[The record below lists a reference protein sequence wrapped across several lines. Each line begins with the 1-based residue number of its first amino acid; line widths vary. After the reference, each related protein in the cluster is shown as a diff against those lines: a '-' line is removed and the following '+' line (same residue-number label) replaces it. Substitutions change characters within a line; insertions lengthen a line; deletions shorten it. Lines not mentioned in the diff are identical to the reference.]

1 MVPSTPMMSRAQPDI
16 AGDGL
21 VAHRRHDEQA
31 ERRERAAHGRQGK
44 GRPDEHRVSPGLERA
59 EAGQANDERGGSER
73 RQDRAEVLIRRVE
86 RGPHQ
91 AGKPQGAAD
100 HGGDPS
106 DAKRHGK
113 PPSMFRVGA
122 QPPQVEV
129 GVERAEED
137 VGDVERAQ
145 RPLRE
150 ERRELVAV
158 PGPPAG
164 GVEAEEEG
172 DHGTHRPV
180 SLAIDRAG
188 AGRARRRPTAR
199 GAARRR
205 WWRPARSGDTAAAG
219 PREGAPR

>member
-1 MVPSTPMMSRAQPDI
+1 MVPSTPMMKQGPAGY

-44 GRPDEHRVSPGLERA
+44 GRPNEHRVSPGLERA
-59 EAGQANDERGGSER
+59 EAGQADDERGGSER
-73 RQDRAEVLIRRVE
+73 RQDSAEVLIRRVE

-91 AGKPQGAAD
+91 AGEPQGAAD
-100 HGGDPS
+100 DGGDPS

-129 GVERAEED
+129 GVERPEED
-137 VGDVERAQ
+137 VGHVERTQ

-150 ERRELVAV
+150 EGLELVAV
-158 PGPPAG
+158 PCPPAG
-164 GVEAEEEG
+164 GVEVEEER
-172 DHGTHRPV
+172 DQGTHRPI
-180 SLAIDRAG
+180 SRSTGRGGAARGRRRRTARAAARRASWHRPRSGDRAAAGRRAG
-188 AGRARRRPTAR
+188 A
-199 GAARRR
+199 
-205 WWRPARSGDTAAAG
+205 
-219 PREGAPR
+219 PR